1 MVEDELLN
9 ELSRMAVTR
18 LLTKLKEDGELGDFI
33 RFVKERAKEDGM
45 DSDGFMAFLD
55 ELEEFADEEE
65 ETDDDSVCYCISI
78 KVEKL

>member
-33 RFVKERAKEDGM
+33 RFAKERAKEDGM

-55 ELEEFADEEE
+55 GLEEFADEEE

>member
-33 RFVKERAKEDGM
+33 RFAKERAKRDGM